1 MKPYLQRS
9 IFSDDPIEITTP
21 QPADR
26 GAADHS
32 STIANLFLLALFPI
46 FLTPL
51 TSAAANPARLPDGMF
66 STVGNQIVDQ
76 NQIPVRLSC
85 VYWQGLNH
93 QDGPPADPR
102 YSGGFTCGF
111 HADTGITSLDI

>member
-1 MKPYLQRS
+1 MRPTIR
-9 IFSDDPIEITTP
+9 ICFFSDGRR
-21 QPADR
+21 AV
-26 GAADHS
+26 
-32 STIANLFLLALFPI
+32 ANLFLLALFAMV
-46 FLTPL
+46 LAPL
-51 TSAAANPARLPDGMF
+51 TSAAANPAKLPDGMF

-93 QDGPPADPR
+93 QDRPPADPR
-102 YSGGFTCGF
+102 YSGGFTSGF